1 MSNYCGNT
9 FEYVTKSELKPVKQ
23 QVEEIIHELQDELRP
38 EGVTF
43 QYKIIGS
50 GSKNLVTRVV
60 NGNSGFDFDYNFVV
74 QKDAELDEKSLK
86 LLFIEKLEL
95 VIANTY
101 YNHVSNGKKVMTIKV
116 VDQENSSIIHS
127 CDFAITTEY
136 LDENED
142 LNQDILIHQ
151 SDDNYFWNQKPSR
164 INYTIKL
171 SNIKENGLWSEL
183 REEYLKLKDNNQD
196 ENKKSFTLFHE
207 AINNVY
213 NHYEWI

>member
-1 MSNYCGNT
+1 MSDYAGRT
-9 FEYVTKSELKPVKQ
+9 FEYITKNELKPIKQ
-23 QVEEIIHELQDELRP
+23 QVEEIIHDLQDELRP

-60 NGNSGFDFDYNFVV
+60 NGNTGFDFDYNFVV
-74 QKDAELDEKSLK
+74 QKDANLEAKDLK
-86 LLFIEKLEL
+86 LLFIEKLEI
-95 VIANTY
+95 VIEDTE

-116 VDQENSSIIHS
+116 VDQENSSIVHG
-127 CDFAITTEY
+127 CDFAITVEY
-136 LDENED
+136 LDDNED
-142 LNQDILIHQ
+142 LNQEILIHQ

-164 INYTIKL
+164 KNYTLKL

>member
-23 QVEEIIHELQDELRP
+23 QVEEIIHDLQDELRL

-116 VDQENSSIIHS
+116 VDQENSSVIHS
-127 CDFAITTEY
+127 CDFAITVEY

-142 LNQDILIHQ
+142 LNQEILIYQ

-164 INYTIKL
+164 INYTAKL

-183 REEYLKLKDNNQD
+183 REEYLTLKNNNQD

-213 NHYEWI
+213 NHYEWV